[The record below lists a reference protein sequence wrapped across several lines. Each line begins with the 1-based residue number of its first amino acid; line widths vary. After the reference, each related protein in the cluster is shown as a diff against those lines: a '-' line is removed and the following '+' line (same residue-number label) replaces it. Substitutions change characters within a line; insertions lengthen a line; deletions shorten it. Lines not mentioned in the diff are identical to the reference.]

1 MTWPTT
7 TSIPDISIGVAAGQA
22 RALATVGGLE
32 PGTVVNVGFVDGESM
47 EDRVVAA
54 AGLVRAGFVA
64 EPHVAARRLGSSG
77 ELDTYLEAL
86 RAVGAGDRLFVIG
99 GDPRLPMGPYGQAL
113 DVLDSDVL
121 ARYRPSTI
129 GIGGYP
135 DGHPDIESAALDRAL
150 DGKARALAAREI
162 AGELITQVTLDAAGV
177 LDWIERLRGRG
188 VELPVRIGVP
198 GPARTAAVL
207 QFASQ
212 FRGTNGPAS
221 IARYAGRE
229 VVADDVV
236 TADGFVDSIRSR
248 FDQGRHG
255 LLGLHVFALGD
266 ATATA
271 RWVASQR
278 TVGTATDVAV
288 RP

>member
-7 TSIPDISIGVAAGQA
+7 TSIPDISIGVTAGQA
-22 RALATVGGLE
+22 RTLVAARALE
-32 PGTVVNVGFVDGESM
+32 PGTVVNIGFVDGESM
-47 EDRVVAA
+47 EDRVGAA
-54 AGLVRAGFVA
+54 AGVTRAGFVA
-64 EPHVAARRLGSSG
+64 EPHVAARRLVSSG

-86 RAVGAGDRLFVIG
+86 RAVGAEDRLFVIG
-99 GDPRLPMGPYGQAL
+99 GDPRTPLGPYDQAL
-113 DVLDSDVL
+113 QVIDSDVL
-121 ARYRPSTI
+121 GRFRPSTI

-135 DGHPDIESAALDRAL
+135 DGHPDIEPVELDRAL
-150 DGKARALAAREI
+150 DRKVRALSARGV

-198 GPARTAAVL
+198 GPARTPAVL

-212 FRGTNGPAS
+212 FTGAHGSAP
-221 IARYAGRE
+221 IARYAGRA
-229 VVADDVV
+229 VTADDVV
-236 TADGFVDSIRSR
+236 AGDGFVDLIRAR

-255 LLGLHVFALGD
+255 SLGLHVFALGD
-266 ATATA
+266 AAATA

-278 TVGTATDVAV
+278 TAGAAADVTV

>member
-7 TSIPDISIGVAAGQA
+7 TSIADISIGVTAGQA
-22 RALATVGGLE
+22 RSLVAVGALEA
-32 PGTVVNVGFVDGESM
+32 GTVVNIGFVDGESM

-54 AGLVRAGFVA
+54 AGVVRAGFVA
-64 EPHVAARRLGSSG
+64 EPHVAARRLVSSG

-86 RAVGAGDRLFVIG
+86 RAVGADSRLFVIG
-99 GDPRLPMGPYGQAL
+99 GDPRTPLGPYDQAL
-113 DVLDSDVL
+113 HVLDSDVL

-135 DGHPDIESAALDRAL
+135 DGHPDVETAELDRAL
-150 DGKARALAAREI
+150 DRKVRALSARGV
-162 AGELITQVTLDAAGV
+162 AGEMITQVTLDAAGV

-212 FRGTNGPAS
+212 FRGAHGRAS

-229 VVADDVV
+229 VTADGVVA
-236 TADGFVDSIRSR
+236 ADGFVDSIRAR
-248 FDQGRHG
+248 FDQSRHG
-255 LLGLHVFALGD
+255 SLGLHVFALGD
-266 ATATA
+266 AAATA
-271 RWVASQR
+271 RWVANQR
-278 TVGTATDVAV
+278 AACTATDLAV